1 MVVSTRKLSPAK
13 SGNFLKKAEELYLE
27 MLEARRNG
35 RFNSAVIS
43 AIHCGISASD
53 AYTVYLGGVRSASK
67 DHGDAVRLL
76 STMGVDAK
84 VLSEHL
90 RSLLEAKNAAEY
102 EDRLFTSKEAD
113 LAVKHAERLYKRVR
127 EKLEGSNP
135 RLGSF
140 TARDEAESHEL

>member
-53 AYTVYLGGVRSASK
+53 AYAVYLGGVRSASK
-67 DHGDAVRLL
+67 DRGDAVRLL

-90 RSLLEAKNAAEY
+90 RSLLEVKNAAEY

-113 LAVKHAERLYKRVR
+113 LAMKHAERLYKRVK
-127 EKLEGSNP
+127 EKLEVPLSP
-135 RLGSF
+135 RQLHASCG
-140 TARDEAESHEL
+140 T

>member
-1 MVVSTRKLSPAK
+1 MVVSTRKLNPIKA
-13 SGNFLKKAEELYLE
+13 GNFLKKAEELYLE

-43 AIHCGISASD
+43 AIQCGISASD

>member
-1 MVVSTRKLSPAK
+1 MSRTVVSTRKLSPDKA
-13 SGNFLKKAEELYLE
+13 GNYLKKAEELYLE
-27 MLEARRNG
+27 TLEARRSG

-53 AYTVYLGGVRSASK
+53 AYTVYLEGVRSASK
-67 DHGDAVRLL
+67 DHGDAVKLL

-90 RSLLEAKNAAEY
+90 RSLLEVKNAAEY

-113 LAVKHAERLYKRVR
+113 LAIKHAERLYKRVK
-127 EKLEGSNP
+127 EKLEVSP
-135 RLGSF
+135 L
-140 TARDEAESHEL
+140 A